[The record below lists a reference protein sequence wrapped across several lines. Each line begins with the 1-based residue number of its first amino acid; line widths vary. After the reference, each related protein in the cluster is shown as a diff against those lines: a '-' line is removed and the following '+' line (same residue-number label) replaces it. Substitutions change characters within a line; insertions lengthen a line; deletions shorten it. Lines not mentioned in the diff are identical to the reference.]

1 MKEFPISHR
10 QSRAIHIADVHRSA
24 RSAAAR
30 GTPHV
35 ESPKSTQIFFFDGKE
50 LPTPPLLLTQKNLV
64 KKISTNF
71 PSTSRNCFQGD
82 KIRVLAN

>member
-1 MKEFPISHR
+1 MLCYLEPATLKEPQHTPVSHIPQSHSPQMKEFPISHR

-50 LPTPPLLLTQKNLV
+50 LPTPP
-64 KKISTNF
+64 F
-71 PSTSRNCFQGD
+71 C
-82 KIRVLAN
+82 